1 MAETE
6 YTAGYRSG
14 QKFVVEKVL
23 AYLGTQTSENPVAA
37 SFAAEIARMF
47 REVPSGPEQI

>member
-1 MAETE
+1 MADTP
-6 YTAGYRSG
+6 YTAGFRSG

-47 REVPSGPEQI
+47 REAPSGH

>member
-1 MAETE
+1 VADTP
-6 YTAGYRSG
+6 YTAGYRAG

-23 AYLGTQTSENPVAA
+23 AYLGTQTSESPIAA

-47 REVPSGPEQI
+47 RSSDGPK